1 MIKMSEEKINKLNEN
16 GVAMEIG
23 KSSLQ
28 VNELRIGNYI
38 YNIST
43 FSQGVCRIAAIHKE
57 GLIKLEEDDK
67 TYEKFIYPELI
78 PIPLTEEILLKCGFK
93 KEIIPRALGIHNIYY
108 NGTITIH
115 QREAFE
121 WGVYDESDEY
131 TVNIELQSLHQLMNL
146 YFALTGKELEVKL

>member
-1 MIKMSEEKINKLNEN
+1 MINP
-16 GVAMEIG
+16 
-23 KSSLQ
+23 
-28 VNELRIGNYI
+28 NELRLGNYVAVKNHGNEVI
-38 YNIST
+38 GKVFAISKDLV
-43 FSQGVCRIAAIHKE
+43 SVE
-57 GLIKLEEDDK
+57 GGNNNYDYHLLE
-67 TYEKFIYPELI
+67 
-78 PIPLTEEILLKCGFK
+78 PILLTEEILLKCEFK